1 MIPHRDTILPSFS
14 LILLV
19 LMPFFYS
26 IPWGLLKSGRLKPTA
41 CAFPVTGGGSEL
53 LHSKPPCR
61 PPPVSPHKNRGDEK
75 PSDKKTELDTRHPK
89 LTLRS
94 TYKGELNTR
103 IQRMNNSPPSA
114 TSPRTA
120 HPVLHIGRVYTMI
133 RLVPRIAMGAEKRET
148 KYTTRCG
155 VEKRGWTLVSS
166 TR

>member
-1 MIPHRDTILPSFS
+1 MQT
-14 LILLV
+14 
-19 LMPFFYS
+19 
-26 IPWGLLKSGRLKPTA
+26 
-41 CAFPVTGGGSEL
+41 
-53 LHSKPPCR
+53 
-61 PPPVSPHKNRGDEK
+61 PPVSPHKNRGDEK